1 MPAFRASPA
10 ATSRRALR
18 LGRRLA
24 ALTLLLGAPL
34 SGPAEQATPEAEPD
48 SESWFVTAGGARVE
62 TPELD
67 GLDCERMRAL
77 LDAIDASG
85 YRDGAPKPQHEA
97 DMALFDYE
105 NRLSAA
111 FYADCVRAHAEHAA
125 PHAAF
130 AAGYEPAGQ

>member
-18 LGRRLA
+18 LRRRLA
-24 ALTLLLGAPL
+24 VLALLLGAPL
-34 SGPAEQATPEAEPD
+34 SGHAEPATPDTATD
-48 SESWFVTAGGARVE
+48 AESWFVTAGGARIE

-85 YRDGAPKPQHEA
+85 YREGAPKPQHEA

-111 FYADCVRAHAEHAA
+111 FYADCVRAHAENAV

-130 AAGYEPAGQ
+130 AAGYEPTGQ